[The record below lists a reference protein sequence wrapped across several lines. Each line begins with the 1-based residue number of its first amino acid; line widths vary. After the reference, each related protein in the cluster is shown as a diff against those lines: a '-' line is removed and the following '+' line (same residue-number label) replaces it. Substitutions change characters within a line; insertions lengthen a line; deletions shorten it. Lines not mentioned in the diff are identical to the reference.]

1 MIPAV
6 ITGSLLVDLLV
17 LGLIQGVLIAP
28 MAMGFA
34 ITLGAGGFWF
44 LGYGGAFLV
53 SGYAAYEL
61 ANAGTGRVVS
71 MLGAMVAGALYTVL
85 CEVCLH
91 RVLRKRQ
98 VSPTVMFVS
107 SLGLL
112 TVVTSVI
119 QILYSEQTV
128 LINWGLA
135 SHVITFGPVVTNLL
149 ALVLVC
155 VCIAALGLA
164 GWWLLRTRSGRL
176 TQAISEDV
184 TTGGVVGIDV
194 NRTRAIAFAV
204 AGALTAPTAVAIGA
218 DTGLTPDTA
227 LNYVLIA
234 ATATILGGITK
245 PLGAIVGCI
254 VILDLETVGGGIWN
268 TKWQEVFAFGVLIL
282 VILFRPTGF
291 FGARIWHAHA

>member
-1 MIPAV
+1 M
-6 ITGSLLVDLLV
+6 ITGDLLVDLLV

-28 MAMGFA
+28 MAMGVS
-34 ITLGAGGFWF
+34 ITVGAGGFWY

-61 ANAGTGRVVS
+61 ANAGTGRIVS
-71 MLGAMVAGALYTVL
+71 MLGAMVAGALYTLL
-85 CEVCLH
+85 CEVGIH
-91 RVLRKRQ
+91 RVLRKRK

-119 QILYSEQTV
+119 QILYSEESV
-128 LINWGLA
+128 LVNWGLA
-135 SHVITFGPVVTNLL
+135 SHVIRFGPVITNLL
-149 ALVLVC
+149 ALVLSCVC
-155 VCIAALGLA
+155 VVALGVA

-184 TTGGVVGIDV
+184 TTARVVGIDV
-194 NRTRAIAFAV
+194 DRTRAIAFAV
-204 AGALTAPTAVAIGA
+204 AGALVAPTAVAIGA

-245 PLGAIVGCI
+245 PLGAIVGCV
-254 VILDLETVGGGIWN
+254 VILVLESVGGGIWS
-268 TKWQEVFAFGVLIL
+268 TEWEPVFAFGVLIL
-282 VILFRPTGF
+282 VILFRPTGL
-291 FGARIWHAHA
+291 FGARIWHAHV